1 MFVLCI
7 CLILGISNFVH
18 FINLKKIKIYLNRQ
32 NYLFYIVALFLFLF
46 LISSMLPPA
55 DLDSLRYHLEIP
67 KKIINN
73 QFYNYI
79 TLDYT
84 YLGAI
89 EFLNLFGLNF
99 NFENTSSL
107 INFLYL
113 LFLVIS
119 NFYIFQ
125 KYKIG
130 SNNFGNL
137 IVLSSPYLTSMI
149 TSQKIYFLPCY
160 IVIYS
165 LTYLILNGYK
175 IKFKIHQLI
184 SSILVFSI
192 SIKTI
197 FLFYVF
203 LIFLFQLYILR
214 NNFKNFFIYFLTY
227 IFFILLFIIPI
238 LILKYRLFGN
248 PLIPFLDLNG
258 INGQWLNEFRSF
270 LIKYEYPL
278 NFYNL
283 IFFPLKIILP
293 FSFVMPSNEDFFN
306 F

>member
-7 CLILGISNFVH
+7 CLILGISNFVY
-18 FINLKKIKIYLNRQ
+18 FINLKKIKIYLNKQ

-125 KYKIG
+125 NIK
-130 SNNFGNL
+130 L
-137 IVLSSPYLTSMI
+137 VL
-149 TSQKIYFLPCY
+149 
-160 IVIYS
+160 
-165 LTYLILNGYK
+165 
-175 IKFKIHQLI
+175 
-184 SSILVFSI
+184 
-192 SIKTI
+192 
-197 FLFYVF
+197 
-203 LIFLFQLYILR
+203 
-214 NNFKNFFIYFLTY
+214 
-227 IFFILLFIIPI
+227 
-238 LILKYRLFGN
+238 
-248 PLIPFLDLNG
+248 
-258 INGQWLNEFRSF
+258 
-270 LIKYEYPL
+270 
-278 NFYNL
+278 
-283 IFFPLKIILP
+283 IIL
-293 FSFVMPSNEDFFN
+293 EI
-306 F
+306 

>member
-7 CLILGISNFVH
+7 LLILRISNFVY
-18 FINLKKIKIYLNRQ
+18 FINLKKIKIYLNKQ

-149 TSQKIYFLPCY
+149 ASQKIYF
-160 IVIYS
+160 
-165 LTYLILNGYK
+165 YL
-175 IKFKIHQLI
+175 
-184 SSILVFSI
+184 V
-192 SIKTI
+192 T
-197 FLFYVF
+197 
-203 LIFLFQLYILR
+203 
-214 NNFKNFFIYFLTY
+214 
-227 IFFILLFIIPI
+227 
-238 LILKYRLFGN
+238 
-248 PLIPFLDLNG
+248 
-258 INGQWLNEFRSF
+258 
-270 LIKYEYPL
+270 
-278 NFYNL
+278 
-283 IFFPLKIILP
+283 
-293 FSFVMPSNEDFFN
+293 
-306 F
+306 